1 MRRLTAMAV
10 GGALLAAAALALAQ
24 GPGQGPGPGPGG
36 FGQGGPGR
44 SDDFLAR
51 MMAFD
56 RNQDGSLTRD
66 EVSDPRLGRLFDR
79 ADADKNGAVT
89 RQELTALAA
98 QEPANGPGGGPG
110 GPGGFGPPGGGMMGP
125 PPRPGEVLPPMLRRE
140 LRLTTKQSK
149 QIAELQKYVDDRL
162 AKILTAEQK
171 KRLQTMRQR
180 PPGPPG
186 GFRRGPG
193 GPGGGPGGDQGGG
206 GGFGPPGGGFGGP
219 GGGQGGFGP
228 PGGGPGGGGFG
239 PPPDGF

>member
-1 MRRLTAMAV
+1 MAT

-24 GPGQGPGPGPGG
+24 GPGPRQGPGR
-36 FGQGGPGR
+36 GR
-44 SDDFLAR
+44 SDDLLAR

-56 RNQDGSLTRD
+56 KSQDGSLTRD
-66 EVSDPRLGRLFDR
+66 EIDDPRLGRLFDR
-79 ADADKNGAVT
+79 ADADKNGTVT

-98 QEPANGPGGGPG
+98 QEPANGPGG
-110 GPGGFGPPGGGMMGP
+110 PGGGMMGP

-140 LRLTTKQSK
+140 LRLTSKQTK

-162 AKILTAEQK
+162 ARILTTEQK

-193 GPGGGPGGDQGGG
+193 GPGGGGPGGDQGGP
-206 GGFGPPGGGFGGP
+206 GGFGPPGGP
-219 GGGQGGFGP
+219 ESGP
-228 PGGGPGGGGFG
+228 PPGG
-239 PPPDGF
+239 PPPDGFPGP